1 MADHSNDARG
11 CLAPA
16 VRYVRFGLFA
26 IFLFF
31 LLGTLSARE
40 RPDSTLVLGTL
51 VLGTEVSRDVFKARP
66 PAYVEYSVGLALVVG
81 SAAYSGHWLLA
92 IVVVAMISM
101 LRLPSWYVNRQS
113 KIPG

>member
-1 MADHSNDARG
+1 LADHSNDARG

-40 RPDSTLVLGTL
+40 RPDFTLVLGTL
-51 VLGTEVSRDVFKARP
+51 VLGK
-66 PAYVEYSVGLALVVG
+66 
-81 SAAYSGHWLLA
+81 
-92 IVVVAMISM
+92 
-101 LRLPSWYVNRQS
+101 
-113 KIPG
+113 